1 MAPST
6 SSSSGGRKASI
17 AEVAEKTLDKN
28 TIILIVNLV
37 ILVCLMSLLYMI
49 ASSAL
54 ASTSGNVYPGGLPA
68 TGGAGIKTEN

>member
-1 MAPST
+1 MRPSIST
-6 SSSSGGRKASI
+6 SSGRKASI

-37 ILVCLMSLLYMI
+37 ILICLMSLLYMI

-54 ASTSGNVYPGGLPA
+54 ASTSNTIYPGGVP
-68 TGGAGIKTEN
+68 TGGAGVKTEH